1 MPRFWL
7 LAVLVLA
14 LAGIAAGCGGS
25 DDAESNADPTAA
37 WADGFCSAVTDWRDE
52 LQTITQQFSDT
63 SNLSEDGLQ
72 SAATDV
78 KSATQTLVDD
88 LRDLGAPD
96 TDSGEEVKSSL
107 DTLSTTL
114 ETESSA
120 IEDTANGV
128 SNLTELAG
136 AGAKILSSLS
146 ALGTAFSQ
154 TLQTIQD
161 ADVSGELQSALE
173 DSPDCASINSS

>member
-1 MPRFWL
+1 MRRFWL
-7 LAVLVLA
+7 LATLVLA
-14 LAGIAAGCGGS
+14 LAGVAAGCGGG
-25 DDAESNADPTAA
+25 DDESEADPTAA

-52 LQTITQQFSDT
+52 LQTITQQLSDT
-63 SNLSEDGLQ
+63 SNFSEDGLQ

-78 KSATQTLVDD
+78 ESATRTLVDD

-107 DTLSTTL
+107 DTLATTL
-114 ETESSA
+114 ENESSA

-128 SNLTELAG
+128 SSITELPG
-136 AGAKILSSLS
+136 AVTKIVSSVS

-161 ADVSGELQSALE
+161 ADVNGELQSALQN
-173 DSPDCASINSS
+173 SPECADLSSS